1 MKALGFASILLLTGS
16 ARADGWLEAEA
27 PAAVA
32 VSSVQDGVFRTGV
45 MPAFGAYLDT
55 GLIAA
60 GLRVRAGVLRNG
72 PAPGNNLKDPGVGGL
87 GTGGV
92 ALRLHRGGG
101 WVEGV
106 AGLGVTGR
114 DVVPA
119 IEAGAGWMFRLGSV
133 DVGPSIRYARIVSN
147 DSMSAFGTAELV
159 LIGADIQFAVGR
171 DKPLPHVA
179 PPPPPPPRIGPVES
193 DHDRVDT
200 EHEHS
205 CATDP
210 DGCVLAEGIV
220 LHNDRI
226 VLDDRVLFEL
236 NRAHVRSAGRELIA
250 RLAKI
255 WKLHPEWKHVTIEGH
270 CDTRGTDEYNQWLSE
285 QRAQRTR
292 DQFLKNGF
300 TEDQLDAVGYGRTR
314 PIDDGTS
321 EEAHTRNRRVE
332 FVIDRE
338 LTPDLLDI
346 KELPQ

>member
-1 MKALGFASILLLTGS
+1 M
-16 ARADGWLEAEA
+16 LE
-27 PAAVA
+27 
-32 VSSVQDGVFRTGV
+32 FCT
-45 MPAFGAYLDT
+45 
-55 GLIAA
+55 
-60 GLRVRAGVLRNG
+60 
-72 PAPGNNLKDPGVGGL
+72 
-87 GTGGV
+87 
-92 ALRLHRGGG
+92 
-101 WVEGV
+101 
-106 AGLGVTGR
+106 VT
-114 DVVPA
+114 
-119 IEAGAGWMFRLGSV
+119 L
-133 DVGPSIRYARIVSN
+133 
-147 DSMSAFGTAELV
+147 
-159 LIGADIQFAVGR
+159 
-171 DKPLPHVA
+171 A
-179 PPPPPPPRIGPVES
+179 PPPPEIGPVES
-193 DHDRVDT
+193 DHDHVDT

-220 LHNDRI
+220 LRNDRI

-314 PIDDGTS
+314 PIDNGTS

-338 LTPDLLDI
+338 LTPDLADI